1 MSDDIVAQLPTIGLH
16 VLENTL
22 AGVVGVI
29 AAPVEPFVQVVTG
42 QSVSDLARRLEG
54 ALVAQWG
61 IDQDEAKQAVAQ
73 HPALQPEAQADDNVA
88 DEMNAAVLA
97 QVQTSKRRRA

>member
-1 MSDDIVAQLPTIGLH
+1 MSDIVDQLPQIGLH

-29 AAPVEPFVQVVTG
+29 AAPAEPFVQAVTG

-61 IDQDEAKQAVAQ
+61 LDQDTAKTVIAKE
-73 HPALQPEAQADDNVA
+73 PLLNPSDTVA
-88 DEMNAAVLA
+88 DEMNAAELDVLHA
-97 QVQTSKRRRA
+97 NEPPAAA